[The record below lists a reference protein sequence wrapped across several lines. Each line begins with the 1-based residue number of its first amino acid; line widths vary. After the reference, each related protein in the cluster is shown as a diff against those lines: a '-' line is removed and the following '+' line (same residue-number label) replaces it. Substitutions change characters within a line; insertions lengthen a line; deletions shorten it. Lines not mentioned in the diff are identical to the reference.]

1 MLRDP
6 QVGQVSHGLL
16 SAGAGD
22 SNNRG
27 SDSGLLFP
35 LARSSL
41 PALDRFRTSMVT
53 VSRSTVTSMRRPT
66 VASAALFFVASFAAG
81 TPRRKMF
88 IPSFPTGRRLA
99 TRYGFHLNSNGD
111 RTS

>member
-1 MLRDP
+1 
-6 QVGQVSHGLL
+6 
-16 SAGAGD
+16 
-22 SNNRG
+22 
-27 SDSGLLFP
+27 
-35 LARSSL
+35 
-41 PALDRFRTSMVT
+41 
-53 VSRSTVTSMRRPT
+53 MRRPT